1 MSIIYH
7 QGCVDQFSANEDT
20 DQKKIQKIK
29 DKIQELFNMKNIC
42 FLFGAGTSNG
52 AIPIM
57 SELFKQVK
65 NKLDLTGNETLKTYF
80 DQLNP
85 KQIKNN
91 LEEVLGLLYS
101 EKNYLEATLSK
112 EDIKIHSCTKLIEL
126 IEKEIF
132 ESINIDINDPKNEK
146 VLETYKAFYQKV
158 TLRNKDLA
166 RVNVFTTNNDL
177 FNEYAMDSL
186 NINYINGFSGG
197 LTKFFNPGLFNYTFS
212 KRMDTSIEKFEPVEN
227 MVYLYKIHGSIN
239 WVEDNNDTNTFFKIK
254 EIPYSAGNT
263 NVHTALVYPAPTKQ
277 NKSLGSPY
285 VEMFREFQKKLL
297 EQHTVLFVI
306 GYSFSDEHINN
317 IIYQALAINSTI
329 NVVVFGSVKGNITK
343 IKDNRI
349 FNINGEIPKVIDET
363 ESINEEQLTEE
374 SANTE
379 VDPTP
384 NTIVTTPSTDK
395 IHYFNYIVENFIPN
409 VDLYKKQ
416 DEILNKFIKDLN
428 KLSNENR

>member
-1 MSIIYH
+1 MNIIYN
-7 QGCVDQFSANEDT
+7 QGCVDQFSVNEDN

-29 DKIQELFNMKNIC
+29 EKIQELFNMKNIC

-52 AIPIM
+52 AIPVM
-57 SELFKQVK
+57 CKLFEQVT
-65 NKLDLTGNETLKTYF
+65 NKLDQIGNENLKVYF
-80 DQLNP
+80 EKLNP
-85 KQIKNN
+85 EQINNN

-101 EKNYLEATLSK
+101 EKNYLEATLI
-112 EDIKIHSCTKLIEL
+112 EDELEANPCVLLIKLIE
-126 IEKEIF
+126 EEIF
-132 ESINIDINDPKNEK
+132 TSINIDITHPDKKK
-146 VLETYKAFYQKV
+146 VLDTYKAFYQKV

-227 MVYLYKIHGSIN
+227 MVYLYKIHGSVN
-239 WVEDNNDTNTFFKIK
+239 WTEDKNNTNSFFNIK
-254 EIPYSAGNT
+254 EIPYSAENT
-263 NVHTALVYPAPTKQ
+263 NIHSVLIYPAPTKQ

-297 EQHTVLFVI
+297 EQHTVLFVV

-329 NVVVFGSVKGNITK
+329 NVVVFGNVKGHITK
-343 IKDNRI
+343 INDNRI
-349 FNINGEIPKVIDET
+349 FNIYGEIPKVIDET
-363 ESINEEQLTEE
+363 ESINEEELPEE
-374 SANTE
+374 PSSNE
-379 VDPTP
+379 VDTTP
-384 NTIVTTPSTDK
+384 NTIATPPSTDK

-416 DEILNKFIKDLN
+416 DEILVDFIKQY
-428 KLSNENR
+428 KSRINENR

>member
-1 MSIIYH
+1 MSIIYN
-7 QGCVDQFSANEDT
+7 QGGQSVFTNT
-20 DQKKIQKIK
+20 DDSTDKKIEIIK
-29 DKIQELFNMKNIC
+29 GKIQELFNMKNIC
-42 FLFGAGTSNG
+42 FLFGAGTSSA

-57 SELFKQVK
+57 SDLFKQVTSK
-65 NKLDLTGNETLKTYF
+65 LEQENNKALKTYF
-80 DQLNP
+80 EKLNQE
-85 KQIKNN
+85 QINNN

-101 EKNYLEATLSK
+101 EHNFLKSTLTEDKLK
-112 EDIKIHSCTKLIEL
+112 ENPCVLLIKLIE
-126 IEKEIF
+126 EEIF
-132 ESINIDINDPKNEK
+132 TSINININASENEN

-166 RVNVFTTNNDL
+166 RINVFTTNNDL

-197 LTKFFNPGLFNYTFS
+197 LTKLFNPGLFNYTFS

-239 WVEDNNDTNTFFKIK
+239 WTEDENNTNSFFKIK
-254 EIPYSAGNT
+254 EIPYSKDNNPT
-263 NVHTALVYPAPTKQ
+263 RSVLVYPAPTKQ

-329 NVVVFGSVKGNITK
+329 NVVIFGNVKGNITK
-343 IKDNRI
+343 ITDNRI
-349 FNINGEIPKVIDET
+349 INIYGELTSSIIQQTDESTEQTNINTSKPE
-363 ESINEEQLTEE
+363 
-374 SANTE
+374 
-379 VDPTP
+379 
-384 NTIVTTPSTDK
+384 K
-395 IHYFNYIVENFIPN
+395 IHYFKYMVDNFIPDVN
-409 VDLYKKQ
+409 LYKKQ
-416 DEILNKFIKDLN
+416 DDVLADFIKQYKELN
-428 KLSNENR
+428 

>member
-1 MSIIYH
+1 
-7 QGCVDQFSANEDT
+7 ANDDE
-20 DQKKIQKIK
+20 KIKKIK

-65 NKLDLTGNETLKTYF
+65 IKLDLAGNEILKTYF
-80 DQLNP
+80 EKLKP
-85 KQIKNN
+85 EQINNN

-101 EKNYLEATLSK
+101 ERNYLKATLTEEELK
-112 EDIKIHSCTKLIEL
+112 ENPCVLLIKLIE
-126 IEKEIF
+126 EVIF
-132 ESINIDINDPKNEK
+132 ESINIDINATGNEK
-146 VLETYKAFYQKV
+146 VLNTYKAFYQKV

-177 FNEYAMDSL
+177 FNEYTMDSL

-227 MVYLYKIHGSIN
+227 MVYLYKIHGSVN
-239 WVEDNNDTNTFFKIK
+239 WVEDKNDANTFFKIK
-254 EIPYSAGNT
+254 EIPYSAGNS
-263 NVHTALVYPAPTKQ
+263 NAHTALVYPAPTKQ

-285 VEMFREFQKKLL
+285 VEMFSEFQKKLL

-329 NVVVFGSVKGNITK
+329 NVVVFEKVKDRITK
-343 IKDNRI
+343 NKDNI
-349 FNINGEIPKVIDET
+349 IINIYGEITKVIDEA
-363 ESINEEQLTEE
+363 ESINDEQLPEE
-374 SANTE
+374 LSTNGVVQTS
-379 VDPTP
+379 
-384 NTIVTTPSTDK
+384 NTIVTPPSTDK

-416 DEILNKFIKDLN
+416 DEILVDFIKQYKSL
-428 KLSNENR
+428 K

>member
-1 MSIIYH
+1 MSITYT
-7 QGCVDQFSANEDT
+7 QGCVNQFSASEIDNE
-20 DQKKIQKIK
+20 KIEKIRN
-29 DKIQELFNMKNIC
+29 KIQELFNMKNIC

-52 AIPIM
+52 AIPVM
-57 SELFKQVK
+57 SKLFNQVQL
-65 NKLDLTGNETLKTYF
+65 KLEQVGNESLKKYF
-80 DQLNP
+80 EQLDP
-85 KQIKNN
+85 KLINNN
-91 LEEVLGLLYS
+91 LEEVLGLLYC
-101 EKNYLEATLSK
+101 ERNYLKAIINEIEPK
-112 EDIKIHSCTKLIEL
+112 DNSCNDLIDL

-132 ESINIDINDPKNEK
+132 DSINVDITHTDNKD

-158 TLRNKDLA
+158 TLRNKDLS
-166 RVNVFTTNNDL
+166 RINVFTTNNDL

-227 MVYLYKIHGSIN
+227 MVYLYKIHGSVN
-239 WVEDNNDTNTFFKIK
+239 WTEDNSNSNSFFNIK
-254 EIPYSAGNT
+254 EIPYSTGNSSAQS
-263 NVHTALVYPAPTKQ
+263 VLVYPAPTKQ

-285 VEMFREFQKKLL
+285 VEMFREFQKKML
-297 EQHTVLFVI
+297 EQHSVLFII

-329 NVVVFGSVKGNITK
+329 NVVVFGNVKGNITK

-349 FNINGEIPKVIDET
+349 INISGKVKSKLKLQNKSPFQIPKNIFDFK
-363 ESINEEQLTEE
+363 
-374 SANTE
+374 
-379 VDPTP
+379 P
-384 NTIVTTPSTDK
+384 NIPKSDTLNST

-416 DEILNKFIKDLN
+416 DEILVDFIKQYN
-428 KLSNENR
+428 TFK

>member
-1 MSIIYH
+1 MNLIFN
-7 QGCVDQFSANEDT
+7 QGCT
-20 DQKKIQKIK
+20 DQLFGITEDDEKIQKIK

-57 SELFKQVK
+57 SKLFEQVTQ
-65 NKLDLTGNETLKTYF
+65 KLEETGNEDLKTYF
-80 DQLNP
+80 DKLNP
-85 KQIKNN
+85 EQIKNN

-112 EDIKIHSCTKLIEL
+112 EDLEIHSCTKLIEL
-126 IEKEIF
+126 IEKKIF
-132 ESINIDINDPKNEK
+132 ESINIDINAKGNEK
-146 VLETYKAFYQKV
+146 VLYTYKDFYQKV

-166 RVNVFTTNNDL
+166 RVNIFTTNNDL

-227 MVYLYKIHGSIN
+227 MVYLYKIHGSVN
-239 WVEDNNDTNTFFKIK
+239 WTEDLNNTNTFFNIK
-254 EIPYSAGNT
+254 EIPYSPGNT
-263 NVHTALVYPAPTKQ
+263 NIHSVLVYPAPTKQ

-329 NVVVFGSVKGNITK
+329 NVVIFGNVKGNMTK

-349 FNINGEIPKVIDET
+349 FNVYGEIPKVIDEA
-363 ESINEEQLTEE
+363 ENINDEQLPKE
-374 SANTE
+374 SSTNEIDQTS
-379 VDPTP
+379 
-384 NTIVTTPSTDK
+384 NTIVTPPSTDK

-416 DEILNKFIKDLN
+416 DEILVDFIKQYNSL
-428 KLSNENR
+428 K

>member
-1 MSIIYH
+1 MSILFN
-7 QGCVDQFSANEDT
+7 QGNT
-20 DQKKIQKIK
+20 DQIIGIANDDEKIKKIK

-65 NKLDLTGNETLKTYF
+65 IKLDLAGNEILKTYF
-80 DQLNP
+80 EKLKP
-85 KQIKNN
+85 EQINNN

-101 EKNYLEATLSK
+101 ERNYLKATLTEEELK
-112 EDIKIHSCTKLIEL
+112 ENPCVLLIKLIE
-126 IEKEIF
+126 EVIF
-132 ESINIDINDPKNEK
+132 ESINIDINATGNEK
-146 VLETYKAFYQKV
+146 VLNTYKAFYQKV

-227 MVYLYKIHGSIN
+227 MVYLYKLHGSVN
-239 WVEDNNDTNTFFKIK
+239 WIEDKNDANTFFKIK
-254 EIPYSAGNT
+254 EIPYSAGNS
-263 NVHTALVYPAPTKQ
+263 NAHTALVYPAPTKQ

-329 NVVVFGSVKGNITK
+329 NVVVFGNVKGSITK

-349 FNINGEIPKVIDET
+349 INIYGEIPKVIDEA
-363 ESINEEQLTEE
+363 ESINDEQLPEE
-374 SANTE
+374 LSTNGVVQTS
-379 VDPTP
+379 
-384 NTIVTTPSTDK
+384 NTIVTPPSTDK

-416 DEILNKFIKDLN
+416 DEILVDFIKQYKSL
-428 KLSNENR
+428 K

>member
-1 MSIIYH
+1 MSIIYY
-7 QGCVDQFSANEDT
+7 QGCVDQFSSTEDT
-20 DQKKIQKIK
+20 DQKIQKIK

-65 NKLDLTGNETLKTYF
+65 IKLDLAGNETLKTYF
-80 DQLNP
+80 ENLNQD
-85 KQIKNN
+85 QIKNN

-101 EKNYLEATLSK
+101 ERNYLEATLTE
-112 EDIKIHSCTKLIEL
+112 EDLEIHSCTKLIEL

-132 ESINIDINDPKNEK
+132 ESINIDINATGNEK
-146 VLETYKAFYQKV
+146 VLNTYKAFYQKV

-227 MVYLYKIHGSIN
+227 MVYLYKIHGSVN
-239 WVEDNNDTNTFFKIK
+239 WIEDKNDANTFFKIK
-254 EIPYSAGNT
+254 EIAYSAENS
-263 NVHTALVYPAPTKQ
+263 NAHTALVYPAPTKQ

-329 NVVVFGSVKGNITK
+329 NVVVFGNVKENITK

-349 FNINGEIPKVIDET
+349 FNIYGEIPKVIDEA
-363 ESINEEQLTEE
+363 ESINEEQLPEE
-374 SANTE
+374 SSTNG
-379 VDPTP
+379 VDQTS
-384 NTIVTTPSTDK
+384 NTIVTPPSTDK

-416 DEILNKFIKDLN
+416 DEILVDFIKQYKSL
-428 KLSNENR
+428 K

>member
-1 MSIIYH
+1 MSILFN
-7 QGCVDQFSANEDT
+7 QGST
-20 DQKKIQKIK
+20 DQIIGQDNDDDKIKKIK

-57 SELFKQVK
+57 SKLFQKVTT
-65 NKLDLTGNETLKTYF
+65 KLDQTGNEDLKTYF
-80 DQLNP
+80 EQLNP
-85 KQIKNN
+85 KKIKNN

-101 EKNYLEATLSK
+101 EKNYLEATLT
-112 EDIKIHSCTKLIEL
+112 EDVLEENPCVLLINLIE
-126 IEKEIF
+126 IEIF
-132 ESINIDINDPKNEK
+132 NSINIDIAHDDNKE
-146 VLETYKAFYQKV
+146 VLYTYKAFYQKV

-166 RVNVFTTNNDL
+166 RINVFTTNNDL
-177 FNEYAMDSL
+177 FNEYAMDAL

-227 MVYLYKIHGSIN
+227 MVYLYKIHGSVN
-239 WVEDNNDTNTFFKIK
+239 WTEDENNANSFFNIK
-254 EIPYSAGNT
+254 EITYSAENT
-263 NVHTALVYPAPTKQ
+263 NAHSVLVYPAPTKQ

-329 NVVVFGSVKGNITK
+329 NVVVFGNVKGNITK

-349 FNINGEIPKVIDET
+349 INIYGEISKKLDDSDNINEDQSTEQPTAEIANVDD
-363 ESINEEQLTEE
+363 SITAATRSVQE
-374 SANTE
+374 
-379 VDPTP
+379 
-384 NTIVTTPSTDK
+384 K
-395 IHYFNYIVENFIPN
+395 IHYFKYIVENFIPN

-416 DEILNKFIKDLN
+416 DEILVDFIKQY
-428 KLSNENR
+428 KSMK